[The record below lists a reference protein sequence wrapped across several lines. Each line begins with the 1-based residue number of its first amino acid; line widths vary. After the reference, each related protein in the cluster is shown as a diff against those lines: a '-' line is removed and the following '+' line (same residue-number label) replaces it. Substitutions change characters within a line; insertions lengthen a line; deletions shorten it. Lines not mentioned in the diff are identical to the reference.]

1 MGRWN
6 PEAVDYQMSSKYGV
20 TSKCSVRKTNLKYE
34 EMSKLDILIF
44 TFDTSSYLRVDSN
57 KSWFLLKVPISR

>member
-6 PEAVDYQMSSKYGV
+6 PEAVDNQMSSKYGV

-34 EMSKLDILIF
+34 EMSKLEVLIS
-44 TFDTSSYLRVDSN
+44 TLDTSSYLRVDSN
-57 KSWFLLKVPISR
+57 